1 MSGPGERS
9 RHVLTRN
16 PLTHAVGKVLPAHLG
31 MVHALSIAGG
41 SQPRPRCGVS
51 DVRLRRRRRLRQRPR
66 PGHGGRHLHRTH
78 QPADGHG
85 GRGWPPSAD
94 GGSTD
99 RLPGYASTSGPTGLC
114 IWSVVKAGSGLKS
127 LLRRL
132 GREILEVRQRQR
144 WRSEG
149 IGIQR
154 LRVDPAVS
162 ALDEASGL
170 MKPEPEVRTSFHPD
184 RRSPDDSRI
193 SGLRHARTAV
203 FLESCL
209 GRP

>member
-1 MSGPGERS
+1 MGASPDLDVASVTYDYDG
-9 RHVLTRN
+9 
-16 PLTHAVGKVLPAHLG
+16 AVAYGSD
-31 MVHALSIAGG
+31 HALVAA
-41 SQPRPRCGVS
+41 
-51 DVRLRRRRRLRQRPR
+51 DVIFT
-66 PGHGGRHLHRTH
+66 GTH

-99 RLPGYASTSGPTGLC
+99 RLPGDASTSGPTGLC
-114 IWSVVKAGSGLKS
+114 IGSVVKAGSGLKS

-132 GREILEVRQRQR
+132 GGEILEVRQRQR

-154 LRVDPAVS
+154 LWVDPAVS

>member
-16 PLTHAVGKVLPAHLG
+16 PVTHAVGKVLPAHLG
-31 MVHALSIAGG
+31 LVPPCRLAGG

-51 DVRLRRRRRLRQRPR
+51 DVRLRRQPLPTAATTPWSRRTSPS
-66 PGHGGRHLHRTH
+66 PTH

-94 GGSTD
+94 GGLTD
-99 RLPGYASTSGPTGLC
+99 RLPGDASTSGPTGLC

-132 GREILEVRQRQR
+132 GGEILGVRQRQR